1 MEKNELLNEE
11 MSNKEYLKKVKALK
25 SAFMK
30 DFARDA
36 FIAYNDDFKNNT
48 DLIANAARET
58 NFDKQSLR
66 SVYKRYNQYKKAFED
81 ALSEKNIATNK
92 QKYLDNAKK
101 SIADLKS
108 LKADVARAIIAL
120 KKGKMAIKK
129 GSDKKYDQKLKDHA
143 RVAKYNKDQ
152 ERRKPARARQDARD
166 SYKQLKRDIK
176 YSDKKRRQEFV
187 KKVRNK
193 VAKINFVTGK

>member
-11 MSNKEYLKKVKALK
+11 MSNKEYLRKVKALK

-30 DFARDA
+30 DFAKDA
-36 FIAYNDDFKNNT
+36 FIAFNDDFSGNT
-48 DLIANAARET
+48 EVITNAARET
-58 NFDKQSLR
+58 SFDKQALR
-66 SVYKRYNQYKKAFED
+66 SIYKKYNQYKKAFED
-81 ALSEKNIATNK
+81 ATSEKNSVTNNP
-92 QKYLDNAKK
+92 KYLEKAKK

-108 LKADVARAIIAL
+108 LRADVARAIIAL

-129 GSDKKYDQKLKDHA
+129 GADKKFDEIVKDKK

-152 ERRKPARARQDARD
+152 ERRKPARMKQQRKDD
-166 SYKQLKRDIK
+166 YKKLKSDIK
-176 YSDKKRRQEFV
+176 YADKKRRKEFV
-187 KKVRNK
+187 NRVKSK